1 MSVVVPVKIP
11 KELAKELNELVKNGL
26 YSSRSNLVREAMRRL
41 AASESPQAQKASIE
55 ELAANL
61 ASTMIA
67 WNERPVTDVIFFGS
81 SARGEATT
89 ESDVDLLVLTEEA
102 HPWRVRRHL
111 YDVIYPI
118 IPVLGIDISLIVIN
132 RESFRHMI
140 ERADPFAFSVIN
152 EGIQLH
158 GEFLNEHRKSTHG
171 ESS

>member
-1 MSVVVPVKIP
+1 MSVVVPARIP
-11 KELAKELNELVKNGL
+11 KKMVEEINELVRTGL
-26 YSSRSNLVREAMRRL
+26 YSSRSNLVREAVRRL
-41 AASESPQAQKASIE
+41 AASESPRAQKASIS

-67 WNERPVTDVIFFGS
+67 WNEKRATDVILFGS

-102 HPWRVRRHL
+102 QPWRVRRRL
-111 YDVIYPI
+111 YEIIYPI
-118 IPVLGIDISLIVIN
+118 IPVMGIDISLIVVN
-132 RESFRHMI
+132 KEAFVHMI
-140 ERADPFAFSVIN
+140 KVGDRFAISVID

-158 GEFLNEHRKSTHG
+158 GAFLDEYRRSAHG